1 MKKLIGLLLCFLML
15 SGCESLDYEMM
26 VCKYQGMNSL
36 YYEIRYKEDAI
47 RDIIVVEYLDLKDV
61 PEQVYKE
68 RLDYFEKL
76 QKIMERYAGIDAYLE
91 NDGKE
96 LSLKTVV
103 DHEKYDCYKDS
114 LDLFKVDL
122 VEGDFDSVETLR
134 NKFVTSTMEC
144 DVLVSLEKINE

>member
-36 YYEIRYKEDAI
+36 YYEIRYKEDEI

-76 QKIMERYAGIDAYLE
+76 QKIR
-91 NDGKE
+91 
-96 LSLKTVV
+96 
-103 DHEKYDCYKDS
+103 
-114 LDLFKVDL
+114 
-122 VEGDFDSVETLR
+122 
-134 NKFVTSTMEC
+134 
-144 DVLVSLEKINE
+144 

>member
-36 YYEIRYKEDAI
+36 YYEIRYKEDEI
-47 RDIIVVEYLDLKDV
+47 RDIIVVEYLNLKDV

-91 NDGKE
+91 NGLHLTGMNVYHSME
-96 LSLKTVV
+96 LPARA
-103 DHEKYDCYKDS
+103 
-114 LDLFKVDL
+114 
-122 VEGDFDSVETLR
+122 EGRTNQTRRRLLHISER
-134 NKFVTSTMEC
+134 R
-144 DVLVSLEKINE
+144 